1 MTLKPATIH
10 VGIALVLATVLAVLA
25 IIWTAPAVGLKNSA
39 CERYP
44 YTSGCR

>member
-1 MTLKPATIH
+1 VKPVVVA
-10 VGIALVLATVLAVLA
+10 VPALATALAVLA
-25 IIWTAPAVGLKNSA
+25 IVWVAPVAGVKNSA